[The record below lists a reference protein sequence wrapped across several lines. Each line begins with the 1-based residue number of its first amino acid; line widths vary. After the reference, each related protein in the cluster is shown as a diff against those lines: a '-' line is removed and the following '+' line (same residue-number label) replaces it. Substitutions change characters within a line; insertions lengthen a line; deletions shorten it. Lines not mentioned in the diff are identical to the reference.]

1 MKYIIILLIILVIGL
16 LTIYTIANPT
26 ANSII
31 GLTMISSLLSGVGI
45 TLINNQDKLI
55 N

>member
-1 MKYIIILLIILVIGL
+1 MKHIIILLIILAIGL

-26 ANSII
+26 ANRII
-31 GLTMISSLLSGVGI
+31 GLTMINSLLSGVAF
-45 TLINNQDKLI
+45 TLINNESKLI

>member
-1 MKYIIILLIILVIGL
+1 MKIILFISIIILLGL

-31 GLTMISSLLSGVGI
+31 GLVMISSLLSGVGI
-45 TLINNQDKLI
+45 TLINNPSKLI